1 MCCSAQFFL
10 LYYDPIKDEPVWG
23 KATEGLGTT
32 TSPHHCDG
40 AVGGFSSA
48 PFCPSLL
55 ILL

>member
-1 MCCSAQFFL
+1 MCCGAQFFL